1 MAILTPIDTLVAGV
15 ADSLVAAAGGGD
27 SFSNNGHCLFVVNN
41 ASGGAITV
49 TFDDPNSPSP
59 ASASQFNPDVAVSV
73 PAGARRTIG
82 PFPPFRF
89 NDANGRVNVTY
100 SGVTS
105 LTVEVLRTFTG

>member
-1 MAILTPIDTLVAGV
+1 MAVLTPVDVTLAGV
-15 ADSLVAAAGGGD
+15 ADNLVAAAGGGD
-27 SFSNNGHCLFVVNN
+27 SFPNNGHVVFVVNN
-41 ASGGAITV
+41 GSAGAITV
-49 TFDDPNSPSP
+49 TFDDPNTPNP
-59 ASASQFNPDVAVSV
+59 GSASQFNPDVAVSV

-105 LTVEVLRTFTG
+105 LTVMPLRKLP